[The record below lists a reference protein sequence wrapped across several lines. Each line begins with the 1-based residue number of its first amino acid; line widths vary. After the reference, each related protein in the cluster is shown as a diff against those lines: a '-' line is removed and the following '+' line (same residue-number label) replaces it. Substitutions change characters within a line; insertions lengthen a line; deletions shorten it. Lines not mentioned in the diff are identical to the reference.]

1 MSMKNVEKRWATFL
15 ILVHVSM
22 VDTTGSNAEE
32 YKYSTNYD
40 QQDWTYFFDIL
51 IQFQKIEYKI

>member
-1 MSMKNVEKRWATFL
+1 MPMKNVEKRWATFL

-32 YKYSTNYD
+32 YKYSTKYD

-51 IQFQKIEYKI
+51 IQFQKIE